1 VPCESEGVCGAGGA
15 WSTVAVC
22 MESVRE
28 NASHCKFP
36 HASRG
41 KADWGSLGWV
51 MRRLGWCHGHHD
63 DAVRKAGRS
72 GDVEEEEV
80 WRLVAMGVNVEADG
94 ATALPTRH

>member
-1 VPCESEGVCGAGGA
+1 
-15 WSTVAVC
+15 
-22 MESVRE
+22 
-28 NASHCKFP
+28 
-36 HASRG
+36 
-41 KADWGSLGWV
+41 